1 MLPINKTAIA
11 ELSAKWLDAKESERL
26 ATEQRRA
33 IEDAIKAAL
42 AVTDSFEGTETL
54 DADAYTVKLTGRID
68 RKVDATLVQE
78 IAAEHGLTDHLGTL
92 FRWKPEINAKAWKDA
107 DASITAPLLAAITSK
122 PGRPSFAIVAKES
135 A

>member
-11 ELSAKWLDAKESERL
+11 ELSAKWLSAKEAERL

-33 IEDAIKAAL
+33 VEDALKAAL
-42 AVTDSFEGTETL
+42 SVPDSFDGTETL

-68 RKVDATLVQE
+68 HKVDATLVQE
-78 IAAEHGLTDHLGTL
+78 IAAEHGLTEHLGTL
-92 FRWKPEINAKAWKDA
+92 FRWKPEINARAWNA
-107 DASITAPLLAAITSK
+107 AAASITTPLLAAITSK
-122 PGRPSFAIVAKES
+122 PGRPSFAISAKES